1 MQKKPTKLPR
11 ENRKLHVLC
20 GPTLGTRDIKQYFV
34 SFMDTYLCQ
43 CLPRNELEKHTQIQ
57 HGSCSRNVGELDQV
71 MGGNRS
77 EGGFN
82 FISRI

>member
-1 MQKKPTKLPR
+1 MQKKLTKLPR

-20 GPTLGTRDIKQYFV
+20 GPTLGTRDIRQYFV

-43 CLPRNELEKHTQIQ
+43 RLSGNELENIPKFKRTAIQ
-57 HGSCSRNVGELDQV
+57 GTWESWTRRWEE
-71 MGGNRS
+71 NRS

-82 FISRI
+82 FISRL